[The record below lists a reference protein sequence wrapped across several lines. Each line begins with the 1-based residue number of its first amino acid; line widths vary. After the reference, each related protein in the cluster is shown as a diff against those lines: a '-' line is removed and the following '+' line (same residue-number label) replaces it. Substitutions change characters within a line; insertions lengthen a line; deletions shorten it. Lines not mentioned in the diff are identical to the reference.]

1 MNNSNLSLELRLLVL
16 SIKVSLSGE
25 EKTLFKETLLSS
37 LLGWERVHALVNYH
51 QIIPVFY
58 NACKEVSFQN
68 KYVDQYEIF
77 SKRQAITNLLY
88 EQEYLKVEQ
97 ILSENQIRVIPYK
110 GVLFLKELYKEK
122 PLRQMSDLDILV
134 HERDAVHA
142 LQLLLKDGYK
152 IKETADTHPE
162 SLERLISDIPN
173 KEISL
178 HKSSLGGST
187 IWLDFHWHINALK
200 QAELSINDILD
211 QIKPGQW
218 SGKTI
223 SIPDRESV
231 FIMLLNHHAERDCW
245 ARLKY
250 ICDFWMFLN
259 EVSFDSMQNLAAEKK
274 MLKVYNGGLQLVHT
288 YLDKEISFAV
298 ETPEKTL
305 KRVIQMWEVGQH
317 WNQLMPKIR
326 ILLLYKN
333 FRDQNV
339 TWMNIFWEQV
349 DYHSKKGFNKHRR
362 LINFPEKFK
371 LLNAVSKLT
380 GYLFTRA
387 GVFKE

>member
-1 MNNSNLSLELRLLVL
+1 MNKNLSLELRLLVL

-25 EKTLFKETLLSS
+25 EKMLFKETLLSS
-37 LLGWERVHALVNYH
+37 LLDWERVHALVNYH
-51 QIIPVFY
+51 QIIPIFY

-88 EQEYLKVEQ
+88 EQEYLKIEQ
-97 ILSENQIRVIPYK
+97 ILSQNKIRVIPYK

-134 HERDAVHA
+134 HERDAVQA

-152 IKETADTHPE
+152 IKETTDTHKE
-162 SLERLISDIPN
+162 SLERLITDIPN

-200 QAELSINDILD
+200 QAELNINNILD

-218 SGKTI
+218 LGKTI
-223 SIPDRESV
+223 SIPDRESIFV
-231 FIMLLNHHAERDCW
+231 MLLNHHAERDCW

-250 ICDFWMFLN
+250 ICDFWMFLK
-259 EVSFDSMQNLAAEKK
+259 ELSFDSMENVAAEKN
-274 MLKVYNGGLQLVHT
+274 MSKVYNGGLQLVNT
-288 YLDKEISFAV
+288 YLDKHISFSV
-298 ETPEKTL
+298 ETPGKTL
-305 KRVIQMWEVGQH
+305 KGVTQMWEEGKH
-317 WNQLMPKIR
+317 WDHLIPKVR
-326 ILLLYKN
+326 LLLLYKK
-333 FRDQNV
+333 FRDKK
-339 TWMNIFWEQV
+339 TSWGDIFREHI
-349 DYHSKKGFNKHRR
+349 DFHSKKGFNKPRR
-362 LINFPEKFK
+362 LVDFPEKFK

-380 GYLFTRA
+380 GYLFTRV
-387 GVFKE
+387 GLFKE